1 MLNHSPISSMELP
14 SPSKPRIVNDH
25 PSDFVHVDT
34 LESITVQDL
43 IQHVKQT
50 PDTTQLLQLLEQ
62 ARDLHIQLFHF
73 AAATGDREFY
83 ANAMAF
89 LPIDAF
95 VKELLL
101 PNQNRMTAIQCAKT
115 TNPSL
120 ANDIESFLLSRGVIL
135 IRNFPG
141 FVVAEDPHLKRVNVG
156 PSRYVVCSNTAS
168 TVGLTL
174 RANAIHYAAKRAV
187 YVQQVRLH
195 KLDELA
201 FYGDKLLAFS
211 ESDTTLSVVWSGSK
225 IADLAKEEGFRAKF
239 KVFTSCKYAGQQ
251 LTRGMSVLLDLEN
264 LSPPPSA
271 KESLM
276 ILRLYPSE
284 GRLGNGSN
292 TPANQQ
298 TTISSSGV
306 RVADLGYR
314 DDQFLKG
321 FRRGWYNESIY
332 FRCVGDH
339 PNCFLSGGN
348 ASNSTKFD
356 IREEHDFGYD
366 NTRVMIELP
375 DEGVVYCRGVGDN
388 HTNPEMACVLFD
400 HRGNAR
406 ERYAYLGKLGRWS
419 DIVQ

>member
-73 AAATGDREFY
+73 AAATGDRELY

-120 ANDIESFLLSRGVIL
+120 ANDIEAFLLSRGVIL

-187 YVQQVRLH
+187 
-195 KLDELA
+195 
-201 FYGDKLLAFS
+201 
-211 ESDTTLSVVWSGSK
+211 GSK

-239 KVFTSCKYAGQQ
+239 KVFTPCKYAGQQ

-400 HRGNAR
+400 HEGNAR